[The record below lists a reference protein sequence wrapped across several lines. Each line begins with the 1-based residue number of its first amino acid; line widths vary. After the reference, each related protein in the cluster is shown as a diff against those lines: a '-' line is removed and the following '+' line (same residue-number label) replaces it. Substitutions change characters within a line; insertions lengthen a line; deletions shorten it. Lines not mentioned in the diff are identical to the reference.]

1 MLRPTALVVVPLLLL
16 GSGCTT
22 KAELSTPERANGAA
36 AATASPRVGAERNET
51 DEAYVHEL
59 SAMHQQAISM
69 SDLYGLDGAQ
79 FEEKWRTGWPPT
91 TGPPWRCRGPRSTG
105 G

>member
-51 DEAYVHEL
+51 DEA
-59 SAMHQQAISM
+59 
-69 SDLYGLDGAQ
+69 
-79 FEEKWRTGWPPT
+79 
-91 TGPPWRCRGPRSTG
+91 
-105 G
+105 